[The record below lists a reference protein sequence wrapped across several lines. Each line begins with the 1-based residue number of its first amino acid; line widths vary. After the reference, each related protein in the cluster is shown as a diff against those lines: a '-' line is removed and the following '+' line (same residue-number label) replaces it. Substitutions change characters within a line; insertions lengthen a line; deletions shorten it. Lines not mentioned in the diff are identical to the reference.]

1 MPIVRTIL
9 KSMTFLAGVVLAF
22 AGTGILAAVGS
33 GDVRGGVQGATFMGV
48 GFLVVAA
55 PCIAYPF
62 SPRLAYAFFSLAL
75 AGFAISM
82 LCLAFGT
89 DMAPAQTRLFQVA
102 ASCFSAILAL
112 RFWLA
117 HRRHRHVG
125 GA

>member
-1 MPIVRTIL
+1 MPIVRVIL
-9 KSMTFLAGVVLAF
+9 KSVAFLAGAVLAF
-22 AGTGILAAVGS
+22 VGVGILVAVGS
-33 GDVRGGVQGATFMGV
+33 GDVRGGVQAATFMGV

-55 PCIAYPF
+55 PCIAYLF
-62 SPRLAYAFFSLAL
+62 SSRLASALFALAL
-75 AGFAISM
+75 AGCAISM
-82 LCLAFGT
+82 LSLAFGE

-117 HRRHRHVG
+117 HRRHRHGG